1 MLTLKRKKSI
11 VTLLFLLASAGCPI
25 WFEIRSNEATAQSP
39 QAVDSKMPEVIEA
52 GRRHFEAHCAAC
64 HGADGMGGE
73 RGPDMISTETA
84 RRRSAND
91 LSELLRKG
99 MPAAGMPAFQLPER
113 ELQELIAFVRSRSAP
128 AIESAVAG
136 DIAAGAAF
144 FFGKGTCS
152 SCHMV
157 KGQGGLLGPDL
168 SELGVERTLL
178 EIEQSL
184 RVPGARILPGFKL
197 VSARLHNGRRIRG
210 FAKNESNYDL
220 QLQSLD
226 GKLHLLQRR
235 EIAEMV
241 RESASLMPEAK
252 TTNEEMRNLLAYL
265 SRLSGAEPIPGAIL
279 KSSSSLSG
287 LSGTRDLR
295 SGISFAGIAAPKPG
309 DWPTYHGHLSG
320 NRHSPLRQ
328 IHAGNVARLAP
339 KWIFTIPN
347 ARRLEGTPVVV
358 DGVMYV
364 TTANRAYA
372 LDAGSGRQ
380 IWRYQRPLT
389 KGLIGDAAGAINRG
403 VAVLDDKVFM
413 VTDHAHLIA
422 LHRLTGKLLWD
433 VEMADYREHYG
444 ATSAPLVVKDLVISG
459 ISGGD
464 EGVRGFL
471 AAYKASTGERVWRF
485 WTIPAPGEP
494 LSETWVGNALPPSVV
509 LSHGCAATWLT
520 GTYDARANLLYWT
533 TGNPCPDYNGDERKG
548 DNLYSDSVLALD
560 PETGTLRWYFQFTP
574 HDLHD
579 WDAQQTPMLIDTRFQ
594 GRPRHLLAQANRNGF
609 FYVLDRITG
618 ELLLAKPFVD
628 QLTWAS
634 GIGPDGR
641 PQLVSGGAPTAG
653 GVKAC
658 PAVEGATNWMSTAFN
673 PEAGLFYVMAL
684 EKCVIYSKS
693 PEPWEAGKS
702 FYGGGTRD
710 VADFP
715 GRKYLRAIDLQT
727 GKIVWQYSQIGPGNS
742 WGGALSTAGGLVF
755 FGDDSGAF
763 AAVEAKSGKPLW
775 HFHTNELWKAS
786 PMTYLAGG
794 KQYVAVAAG
803 SNILAFGLP

>member
-1 MLTLKRKKSI
+1 MATTCLNIISMTKKAMI
-11 VTLLFLLASAGCPI
+11 ALLFLTASAGVLT
-25 WFEIRSNEATAQSP
+25 RSALIGNEAAAQSARP
-39 QAVDSKMPEVIEA
+39 ADPNAIEA

-64 HGADGMGGE
+64 HGADGKGGE
-73 RGPDMISTETA
+73 RGPDMISTDSA
-84 RRRSAND
+84 RRRSVE
-91 LSELLRKG
+91 ELGELIRKG

-113 ELQELIAFVRSRSAP
+113 EMRELVAFIRSRSAP
-128 AIESAVAG
+128 AIESATAG
-136 DIAAGAAF
+136 DVTAGEAF
-144 FFGKGTCS
+144 FFGKGNCF

-157 KGQGGLLGPDL
+157 NGRGRLLGPDL
-168 SELGVERTLL
+168 SELGVERTLP

-184 RVPGARILPGFKL
+184 RAPGARITPGFGL
-197 VSARLHNGRRIRG
+197 ATVRLRDGRRLRG

-220 QLQSLD
+220 QIQSLD
-226 GKLHLLQRR
+226 GKFHLLRR
-235 EIAEMV
+235 QEVADLI
-241 RESASLMPEAK
+241 RETASLMPVVKSTE
-252 TTNEEMRNLLAYL
+252 EEMRNLLAYL
-265 SRLSGAEPIPGAIL
+265 SRLSGAAAAAGTPGN
-279 KSSSSLSG
+279 SVSG
-287 LSGTRDLR
+287 AKESRG
-295 SGISFAGIAAPKPG
+295 GISFAEIAAPRPG
-309 DWPTYHGHLSG
+309 DWPTYHGNLSG
-320 NRHSPLRQ
+320 NRHSPLRR
-328 IHAGNVARLAP
+328 IHAGNVAQLAP
-339 KWIFTIPN
+339 RWIFPIPN

-364 TTANRAYA
+364 TAANRAYA
-372 LDAGSGRQ
+372 LDAQSGRPL
-380 IWRYQRPLT
+380 WRYQRPLT
-389 KGLIGDAAGAINRG
+389 RGLVGDAAGAINRG

-422 LHRLTGKLLWD
+422 LHRLTGRLLWD
-433 VEMADYREHYG
+433 VEMADYQRHYG

-471 AAYKASTGERVWRF
+471 DAYNASTGERVWRF

-494 LSETWVGNALPPSVV
+494 LSETWVGNALP
-509 LSHGCAATWLT
+509 HGCAATWLT
-520 GTYDARANLLYWT
+520 GTYDPRANLLYWT

-548 DNLYSDSVLALD
+548 DNLYSDSVLALE
-560 PETGTLRWYFQFTP
+560 PETGKLRWHYQFTP

-579 WDAQQTPMLIDTRFQ
+579 WDAQQTPMLIDARFQ
-594 GRPRHLLAQANRNGF
+594 GRPRRLLAQANRNGF

-618 ELLLAKPFVD
+618 ELLLARPFVE

-641 PQLVSGGAPTAG
+641 PQLISGGAPTQA

-658 PAVEGATNWMSTAFN
+658 PAVEGATNWMSTAYN
-673 PEAGLFYVMAL
+673 PATELFYVMAL

-693 PEPWEAGKS
+693 PEPWEPGKS
-702 FYGGGTRD
+702 FYGGGTREAPD
-710 VADFP
+710 SP
-715 GRKYLRAIDLQT
+715 GRKYLRAIDVRT
-727 GKIVWQYSQIGPGNS
+727 GKTVWQYAQIGPGNS
-742 WGGALSTAGGLVF
+742 WGGALSTDGGVVF

-763 AAVEAKSGKPLW
+763 AAVEAKSGKLLW

-803 SNILAFGLP
+803 ANILAFGLPEPRRKQ

>member
-1 MLTLKRKKSI
+1 
-11 VTLLFLLASAGCPI
+11 
-25 WFEIRSNEATAQSP
+25 
-39 QAVDSKMPEVIEA
+39 
-52 GRRHFEAHCAAC
+52 
-64 HGADGMGGE
+64 
-73 RGPDMISTETA
+73 
-84 RRRSAND
+84 
-91 LSELLRKG
+91 
-99 MPAAGMPAFQLPER
+99 
-113 ELQELIAFVRSRSAP
+113 
-128 AIESAVAG
+128 
-136 DIAAGAAF
+136 
-144 FFGKGTCS
+144 
-152 SCHMV
+152 
-157 KGQGGLLGPDL
+157 LLGPDL
-168 SELGVERTLL
+168 SELGAERTLA

-184 RVPGARILPGFKL
+184 RNPGARLSPGFKL
-197 VSARLHNGRRIRG
+197 VSARLRDGQKLRG
-210 FAKNESNYDL
+210 FARNESNYDL

-226 GKLHLLQRR
+226 GKFHLLQRE
-235 EIAEMV
+235 EIVELV
-241 RESASLMPEAK
+241 RETASLMPQVKATEV
-252 TTNEEMRNLLAYL
+252 EMRNLIAYL
-265 SRLSGAEPIPGAIL
+265 SRLSGEAAVGAEPVSGA
-279 KSSSSLSG
+279 SG
-287 LSGTRDLR
+287 G
-295 SGISFAGIAAPKPG
+295 GISFAEIAEPKLG
-309 DWPTYHGHLSG
+309 DWPTYHGQLSG

-328 IHAGNVARLAP
+328 IHTGNVAQLAP
-339 KWIFTIPN
+339 KWIFSIPN
-347 ARRLEGTPVVV
+347 ARRLEVTPVVV

-372 LDAGSGRQ
+372 LDARSGRQ

-389 KGLIGDAAGAINRG
+389 KGLVGDAASGINRG
-403 VAVLDDKVFM
+403 VAVLGDKVFM

-422 LHRLTGKLLWD
+422 LHRLTGRLLWD

-444 ATSAPLVVKDLVISG
+444 ATAAPLVVNDLVISG

-464 EGVRGFL
+464 EGARGFL

-494 LSETWVGNALPPSVV
+494 LSETWVGNALP
-509 LSHGCAATWLT
+509 HGCATTWLT

-548 DNLYSDSVLALD
+548 DNLYSDSVLALE
-560 PETGTLRWYFQFTP
+560 PETGKLRWHYQYTP

-579 WDAQQTPMLIDTRFQ
+579 WDAQQTPMLIDAEFQ
-594 GRPRHLLAQANRNGF
+594 GRQRRLLAQANRNGF

-618 ELLLAKPFVD
+618 ELLLAKPFVE

-641 PQLVSGGAPTAG
+641 PQLVSGGAPTPA
-653 GVKAC
+653 GVKTC
-658 PAVEGATNWMSTAFN
+658 PAVEGATNWMSTAYN
-673 PEAGLFYVMAL
+673 PETGLFYVMAL

-693 PEPWEAGKS
+693 PEPWERGKS
-702 FYGGGTRD
+702 FYGGATRD
-710 VADFP
+710 APDEP
-715 GRKYLRAIDLQT
+715 GRKYLRAIDVQT
-727 GKIVWQYSQIGPGNS
+727 GKIVWQYAQIGPGNS

-775 HFHTNELWKAS
+775 YFHTNELWKAS

>member
-1 MLTLKRKKSI
+1 M
-11 VTLLFLLASAGCPI
+11 
-25 WFEIRSNEATAQSP
+25 
-39 QAVDSKMPEVIEA
+39 IEA

-64 HGADGMGGE
+64 HGADGKGGE
-73 RGPDMISTETA
+73 RGPDIISTETA
-84 RRRSAND
+84 RRRSAAD
-91 LSELLRKG
+91 LGELIRKG
-99 MPAAGMPAFQLPER
+99 IPAAGMPAFQLPER
-113 ELQELIAFVRSRSAP
+113 ELQELIAFVRSRSVP
-128 AIESAVAG
+128 AFESAPPG
-136 DIAAGAAF
+136 DVAAGAAF
-144 FFGKGTCS
+144 FFGKGNCS

-157 KGQGGLLGPDL
+157 KGQGELLGPDL
-168 SELGVERTLL
+168 SELGVERTLP

-184 RVPGARILPGFKL
+184 RAPGARLTPGFKL
-197 VSARLHNGRRIRG
+197 VSVRLHDGRRLRG

-226 GKLHLLQRR
+226 GTFHLLQRR
-235 EIAEMV
+235 EIAEIA
-241 RESASLMPEAK
+241 RETASLMPDVKATEA
-252 TTNEEMRNLLAYL
+252 EMRNLLAYL
-265 SRLSGAEPIPGAIL
+265 SRLSGAELVPNSTHN
-279 KSSSSLSG
+279 SSSA
-287 LSGTRDLR
+287 TRESR
-295 SGISFAGIAAPKPG
+295 SGISFAQIAEPKSG
-309 DWPTYHGHLSG
+309 DWPTYHGRLSG

-328 IHAGNVARLAP
+328 IHAGNVAQLAP
-339 KWIFTIPN
+339 KWVFPIPN
-347 ARRLEGTPVVV
+347 TRRLEVTPVVV

-372 LDAGSGRQ
+372 LDAQSGRQ
-380 IWRYQRPLT
+380 LWRYQRPLT
-389 KGLIGDAAGAINRG
+389 KGLVGDAAGAINRG

-471 AAYKASTGERVWRF
+471 AAYKVSTGERVWRF

-494 LSETWVGNALPPSVV
+494 LAETWVGNALP
-509 LSHGCAATWLT
+509 HGCAATWLT

-548 DNLYSDSVLALD
+548 DNLYSDSVLALA
-560 PETGTLRWYFQFTP
+560 PETGKLRWHYQFTP

-579 WDAQQTPMLIDTRFQ
+579 WDAQQTPMLIDASFQ
-594 GRPRHLLAQANRNGF
+594 GRPRQLLAQANRNGF
-609 FYVLDRITG
+609 FYVLDRLTG
-618 ELLLAKPFVD
+618 ELLLAKPFVE

-641 PQLVSGGAPTAG
+641 PQLISGNAPTPG
-653 GVKAC
+653 GVKSC
-658 PAVEGATNWMSTAFN
+658 PAVEGATNWMSTAYN
-673 PEAGLFYVMAL
+673 PETGLFYVMAL
-684 EKCVIYSKS
+684 EKCVVYSKS
-693 PEPWEAGKS
+693 PEPWERGKS
-702 FYGGGTRD
+702 FYGGGTREVTD
-710 VADFP
+710 EP

-727 GKIVWQYSQIGPGNS
+727 GKTVWQYQQIGPSNS

-763 AAVEAKSGKPLW
+763 AAVEARSGKPLW

>member
-1 MLTLKRKKSI
+1 MKTTRVLITIFLPAI
-11 VTLLFLLASAGCPI
+11 FLLPLVC
-25 WFEIRSNEATAQSP
+25 ATGDPGFGMALRQVAAQSLRATDP
-39 QAVDSKMPEVIEA
+39 QMIEA
-52 GRRHFEAHCAAC
+52 GRRHFEARCAAC
-64 HGADGMGGE
+64 HGADGKGGE
-73 RGPDMISTETA
+73 RGPDVISTNSA
-84 RRRSAND
+84 RRRSAD
-91 LSELLRKG
+91 ELGELIRRG
-99 MPAAGMPAFQLPER
+99 MPAAGMPAFQLPEKEMR
-113 ELQELIAFVRSRSAP
+113 ELVAFVRYLSAP
-128 AIESAVAG
+128 AIESAAPG
-136 DIAAGAAF
+136 DVAAGEAF
-144 FFGKGTCS
+144 FFGKGNCA

-157 KGQGGLLGPDL
+157 KGRGGLLGPDL
-168 SELGVERTLL
+168 SELGVERTLP

-184 RVPGARILPGFKL
+184 RNPGARLSPGFRL
-197 VSARLHNGRRIRG
+197 VSARLQNGERIRG

-226 GKLHLLQRR
+226 GKLRLLQHEEIVELIR
-235 EIAEMV
+235 ET
-241 RESASLMPEAK
+241 ASLMPEAK
-252 TTNEEMRNLLAYL
+252 ATEVEMRNLLAYL
-265 SRLSGAEPIPGAIL
+265 SRLSGESVASAKPVSVSGASENGVSFAEIAEPKLGE
-279 KSSSSLSG
+279 
-287 LSGTRDLR
+287 
-295 SGISFAGIAAPKPG
+295 
-309 DWPTYHGHLSG
+309 WPTYHGQLSG

-328 IHAGNVARLAP
+328 IHTGNVAQLAP
-339 KWIFTIPN
+339 KWIFSIPN
-347 ARRLEGTPVVV
+347 ARRLEVTPVVV

-372 LDAGSGRQ
+372 LDARSGRQ

-389 KGLIGDAAGAINRG
+389 KGLVGDAASGINRG
-403 VAVLDDKVFM
+403 VAVLGDKVFM

-422 LHRLTGKLLWD
+422 LHRLTGRLLWD

-444 ATSAPLVVKDLVISG
+444 ATAAPLVVNDLVISG

-464 EGVRGFL
+464 EGARGFL

-494 LSETWVGNALPPSVV
+494 LSETWVGNALP
-509 LSHGCAATWLT
+509 HGCATTWLT
-520 GTYDARANLLYWT
+520 GTYDAQANLLYWT

-548 DNLYSDSVLALD
+548 DNLYSDSVLALE
-560 PETGTLRWYFQFTP
+560 PETGKLRWYYQYTP

-579 WDAQQTPMLIDTRFQ
+579 WDAQQTPMLIDAEFQ
-594 GRPRHLLAQANRNGF
+594 GRRRRLLAQANRNGF

-618 ELLLAKPFVD
+618 ELLLAKPFVE

-641 PQLVSGGAPTAG
+641 PQLVSGNAPTPA
-653 GVKAC
+653 GVKTC
-658 PAVEGATNWMSTAFN
+658 PAVEGATNWMSTAYN
-673 PEAGLFYVMAL
+673 PETGLFYVMAL

-693 PEPWEAGKS
+693 PEPWERGKS
-702 FYGGGTRD
+702 FYGGATRD
-710 VADFP
+710 APDEP
-715 GRKYLRAIDLQT
+715 GRKYLRAIDVQT
-727 GKIVWQYSQIGPGNS
+727 GKIVWQYLQIGPGNS

-775 HFHTNELWKAS
+775 YFHTNELWKAS